1 MIDIEPYRPD
11 LEKACREFSLQRLY
25 LVGSASRTDFGN
37 DSDVDFLVTFEG
49 NSELFKRYFGLKE
62 RLESIFQR
70 TVDLIEERAV
80 KNPYVRAALLKD
92 RVKVYGA

>member
-1 MIDIEPYRPD
+1 MIDIERYRAD
-11 LEKACREFSLQRLY
+11 LENACREFALQRLD
-25 LVGSASRTDFGN
+25 LVGSASRMDFTN

-62 RLESIFQR
+62 RLESILER

-80 KNPYVRAALLKD
+80 KNPYFHAALQKD
-92 RVKVYGA
+92 RVKVYGT